1 MNAPRLDSI
10 AVQLADTTLLKRSGN
25 GIDMEKN
32 VMRRSGADR
41 DGSMALTRSTVTQLV
56 VVALL
61 VGSSGVMA
69 ASARDYDSVYRDAA
83 RDYKRGRYAEAVEKI
98 ESIVSRRDSGQVFVV
113 TWNNG
118 SNRPKDWRKAFEL
131 LGSMYEEGKGTSRDE
146 DRAWRLYESATGHGM
161 ESLWRTDR
169 ETGKNVYIGYSSAP
183 QAALGLCRLSTT
195 FGRVQIYCKAFERP
209 ENVAALGDPDA
220 AGKAV
225 QKYRDYLNTSDPNLL
240 LVRALLVGDGS
251 LVATALEQGA
261 DPNFQAPLSEKDD
274 SVGDS
279 SKRITPLWIAA
290 HSFGS
295 PFVQQLLA
303 AGADPNLVPRG
314 QGSRSLLED
323 VWGWTQSD
331 PPQKALAFEYFDLLL
346 EHGYTIDADQLRRIR
361 VKSAGSYGMDP
372 RTAKQFERLVAAASP
387 SVRREFEAGEAAQ
400 QKLVD
405 QREQELRLRD
415 EQLRL
420 RSEQAAAALLAAK
433 RKIGA
438 RLCRQEGL
446 STVIGYVEAL
456 ADEKVQIRIS
466 ESYLTKSPGYQAG
479 DFQQRIIWDYPDNWL
494 LCERR

>member
-1 MNAPRLDSI
+1 MR
-10 AVQLADTTLLKRSGN
+10 KSGS
-25 GIDMEKN
+25 E
-32 VMRRSGADR
+32 R
-41 DGSMALTRSTVTQLV
+41 DGLMTLTRYTVTQLA

-61 VGSSGVMA
+61 VGPSSAMA

-83 RDYKRGRYAEAVEKI
+83 RDYKRGRYADAVERI
-98 ESIVSRRDSGQVFVV
+98 ESIVTRRDGGQVFVV

-131 LGSMYEEGKGTSRDE
+131 LGSMYEEGKGTSRDL
-146 DRAWRLYESATGHGM
+146 DRAWRLYDSATGHGM

-169 ETGKNVYIGYSSAP
+169 DTGQNVYVGYSSAP

-195 FGRVQIYCKAFERP
+195 FGRVRTYCKAFERP
-209 ENVAALGDPDA
+209 ENVAALGDADA
-220 AGKAV
+220 AGKAA
-225 QKYRDYLNTSDPNLL
+225 QKYRDYLNTADPNLL
-240 LVRALLVGDGS
+240 LVRALLVGDAS
-251 LVATALEQGA
+251 LVARALEQGA
-261 DPNFQAPLSEKDD
+261 DPNFQAPLSERDD
-274 SVGDS
+274 SVGDAS
-279 SKRITPLWIAA
+279 AQITPLWIAA

-295 PFVQQLLA
+295 PFVQQLLT

-331 PPQKALAFEYFDLLL
+331 PPQKALAFEYLDVLL

-361 VKSAGSYGMDP
+361 YKSAGPNDMDP
-372 RTAKQFERLVAAASP
+372 RTAKQFERLVAAAP
-387 SVRREFEAGEAAQ
+387 LSVRRQFETGEVAQ

-405 QREQELRLRD
+405 QREQELRLK
-415 EQLRL
+415 E
-420 RSEQAAAALLAAK
+420 EQAAAALLAAK

-466 ESYLTKSPGYQAG
+466 ESYLTKMPGYQAG